1 MGSDNKKTGLF
12 RSPARAGS
20 LATLGDC
27 MAVRWRRALIIG
39 LLTLSSPAWAAG
51 KKVDLDYHV
60 RLLPQSDQAEVR
72 LTLAQGSAVRSL
84 DFDLGDGSLYSDFK
98 ADGQWQLTPGKQ
110 ARGVWRPVADKA
122 SLTYRVR
129 ISHGR
134 KNGSFDTRMT
144 PSWALM
150 RGDDLVPAA
159 KLDQQDG
166 IELISRLE
174 FELPSGWKS
183 VETAWP
189 RIGKNKFRIDNVSRL
204 FDRSTGWM
212 LAGHLGSRRTR
223 LGETEVTVASPRGQ
237 GMRRMDVLTL
247 LTFVWPQVQAV
258 YPRHP
263 TKLLIVGA
271 NDPMWRGGSSAH
283 ESIYLNSRLPLVSES
298 GSSALV
304 RELAQVFG
312 RINDT
317 QRSDWI
323 GEGFAEYY
331 AIELVRRAG
340 GMSDE
345 RYQSLQE
352 RLSKDSQNVTTLR
365 GEQVSPAQVS
375 KAVVLMQELDREIRL
390 KTRNK
395 RSLDDVLRGAM
406 RLEGVD
412 TKAFVQLSE
421 SVLGESS
428 KVLDTALIQ

>member
-1 MGSDNKKTGLF
+1 
-12 RSPARAGS
+12 
-20 LATLGDC
+20 
-27 MAVRWRRALIIG
+27 MAVGWRQALVIG
-39 LLTLSSPAWAAG
+39 LCALSLPVWAA

-72 LTLAQGSAVRSL
+72 LTLAQGAAVRSL
-84 DFDLGDGSLYSDFK
+84 DFDLGDGSQYSDFK
-98 ADGQWQLTPGKQ
+98 ADGQWQLTAGKA
-110 ARGVWRPVADKA
+110 ARGVWRPTAEKA
-122 SLTYRVR
+122 SLTYRVK

-144 PSWALM
+144 PTWALM
-150 RGDDLVPAA
+150 RGDDLVPPAR
-159 KLDQQDG
+159 LDQQDG
-166 IELISRLE
+166 TELISRLE
-174 FELPSGWKS
+174 FELPNGWQS

-189 RIGKNKFRIDNVSRL
+189 RIGKHKFRIDNVSRL
-204 FDRSTGWM
+204 FDRPTGWM

-258 YPRHP
+258 FPRHP

-271 NDPMWRGGSSAH
+271 NDPMWRGSLSAH
-283 ESIYLNSRLPLVSES
+283 ESIYLNSRLPLVGENGRSP
-298 GSSALV
+298 LV

-312 RINDT
+312 RINDQ

-323 GEGFAEYY
+323 SEGFAEYY

-345 RYQSLQE
+345 RYEDLHGK
-352 RLSKDSQNVTTLR
+352 LVKDSQKVTSLR
-365 GEQVSPAQVS
+365 GEQINPAQVA
-375 KAVVLMQELDREIRL
+375 KAVVLLQELDREIRL

-406 RLEGVD
+406 HLGSID
-412 TKAFVQLSE
+412 TKQFVQLSE

-428 KVLDTALIQ
+428 KVLDSGLLR

>member
-1 MGSDNKKTGLF
+1 MAGGL
-12 RSPARAGS
+12 
-20 LATLGDC
+20 
-27 MAVRWRRALIIG
+27 RRALSVG
-39 LLTLSSPAWAAG
+39 LLALSAPVWAA

-72 LTLAQGSAVRSL
+72 LTLAKGEAVRSL
-84 DFDLGDGSLYSDFK
+84 DFDLGDGSHYSDFK

-110 ARGVWRPVADKA
+110 ARGVWRPTGDKA
-122 SLTYRVR
+122 SLTYRVSV
-129 ISHGR
+129 SHGR
-134 KNGSFDTRMT
+134 KGGSFDTRMT
-144 PSWALM
+144 PSWALL
-150 RGDDLVPAA
+150 RGEDLVPPA

-166 IELISRLE
+166 VELVSRLQ
-174 FELPSGWKS
+174 FELPGGWQS

-189 RIGKNKFRIDNVSRL
+189 RIGKYKFRIDNPSRL
-204 FDRSTGWM
+204 FDRPTGWM

-223 LGETEVTVASPRGQ
+223 LGETEVTVASPQGQ

-263 TKLLIVGA
+263 KKLLIVGA
-271 NDPMWRGGSSAH
+271 NDPMWRGSLGAH
-283 ESIYLNSRLPLVSES
+283 ESIYMNTRLPLVSES

-312 RINDT
+312 RINDA

-323 GEGFAEYY
+323 SEGLAEYY

-345 RYQSLQE
+345 RYQALQAKLA
-352 RLSKDSQNVTTLR
+352 RDSQKVTTLR
-365 GEQVSPAQVS
+365 GAQISPAQLS
-375 KAVVLMQELDREIRL
+375 KAVMVLQELDREIRL

-406 RLEGVD
+406 HLGTVD
-412 TKAFVQLSE
+412 TKGFVQLAE

-428 KVLDTALIQ
+428 KVLDTALLQ

>member
-1 MGSDNKKTGLF
+1 
-12 RSPARAGS
+12 
-20 LATLGDC
+20 
-27 MAVRWRRALIIG
+27 MAVGLRLALAVG
-39 LLTLSSPAWAAG
+39 LLALSSSVWAA

-84 DFDLGDGSLYSDFK
+84 DFDLGDGSHYSDFK
-98 ADGQWQLTPGKQ
+98 ADGQWQLSPGKHT
-110 ARGVWRPVADKA
+110 RGVWRPIAEKA

-134 KNGSFDTRMT
+134 KSGSFDTRMT
-144 PSWALM
+144 PTWALM

-166 IELISRLE
+166 IELVSRLE
-174 FELPSGWKS
+174 FELPNGWKS
-183 VETAWP
+183 VETSWP

-204 FDRSTGWM
+204 FDRPTGWM
-212 LAGHLGSRRTR
+212 LAGHLGTRRTR
-223 LGETEVTVASPRGQ
+223 LGETEVTVASPQGQ

-258 YPRHP
+258 FPRHP

-271 NDPMWRGGSSAH
+271 NDPMWRGSLAAR
-283 ESIYLNSRLPLVSES
+283 ESIYLNTRLPLVSEN
-298 GSSALV
+298 GSSVLV

-312 RINDT
+312 RINDK

-323 GEGFAEYY
+323 SEGFAEYY

-345 RYQSLQE
+345 RYASLQQKLA
-352 RLSKDSQNVTTLR
+352 RDGQKVSTLR
-365 GEQVSPAQVS
+365 GEQINSAQVG
-375 KAVVLMQELDREIRL
+375 KAVLLLSELDQEIRI

-406 RLEGVD
+406 RLESVD
-412 TKAFVQLSE
+412 TREFVQLAE
-421 SVLGESS
+421 SVIGEPS
-428 KVLDTALIQ
+428 KVLDSELLE

>member
-1 MGSDNKKTGLF
+1 MAGGL
-12 RSPARAGS
+12 
-20 LATLGDC
+20 
-27 MAVRWRRALIIG
+27 RRALSVG
-39 LLTLSSPAWAAG
+39 LLALSAPVWAA

-72 LTLAQGSAVRSL
+72 LTLAKGETVRSL
-84 DFDLGDGSLYSDFK
+84 DFDLGDGSHYSDFK

-110 ARGVWRPVADKA
+110 ARGVWRPTGDKA
-122 SLTYRVR
+122 SLSYRVSV
-129 ISHGR
+129 SHGR
-134 KNGSFDTRMT
+134 KGGSFDTRMT
-144 PSWALM
+144 PSWALL
-150 RGDDLVPAA
+150 RGEDLVPPA

-166 IELISRLE
+166 VELVSRLQ
-174 FELPSGWKS
+174 FELPGGWQS

-189 RIGKNKFRIDNVSRL
+189 RIGKYKFRIDNPSRL
-204 FDRSTGWM
+204 FDRPTGWM

-223 LGETEVTVASPRGQ
+223 LGETEVTVASPQGQ

-263 TKLLIVGA
+263 KKLLIVGA
-271 NDPMWRGGSSAH
+271 NDPMWRGSLGAH
-283 ESIYLNSRLPLVSES
+283 ESIYMNTRLPLVSES

-312 RINDT
+312 RINDA

-323 GEGFAEYY
+323 SEGLAEYY

-345 RYQSLQE
+345 RYQALQAKLA
-352 RLSKDSQNVTTLR
+352 RDSQKVTTLR
-365 GEQVSPAQVS
+365 GAQISPAQLS
-375 KAVVLMQELDREIRL
+375 KAVMVLQELDREIRL

-406 RLEGVD
+406 HLGTVD
-412 TKAFVQLSE
+412 TKAFVQLAE

-428 KVLDTALIQ
+428 KVLDTALLQ

>member
-1 MGSDNKKTGLF
+1 
-12 RSPARAGS
+12 
-20 LATLGDC
+20 
-27 MAVRWRRALIIG
+27 MAVGWRRALVVG
-39 LLTLSSPAWAAG
+39 LLALSSPVWAA

-84 DFDLGDGSLYSDFK
+84 DFDLGDGSRYSDFK
-98 ADGQWQLTPGKQ
+98 ADGQWQLTPGAQ
-110 ARGVWRPVADKA
+110 ARGIWRPATDKA
-122 SLTYRVR
+122 SLTYRVH
-129 ISHGR
+129 ISHAR

-144 PSWALM
+144 PNWALL
-150 RGDDLVPAA
+150 RGEDLVPPAR
-159 KLDQQDG
+159 LDQQDG
-166 IELISRLE
+166 IELVSRLE
-174 FELPSGWKS
+174 FELPNGWKS

-204 FDRSTGWM
+204 FDRPTGWM
-212 LAGHLGSRRTR
+212 LAGNLGSRRTR
-223 LGETEVTVASPRGQ
+223 LGETEVTVASPQRQ

-258 YPRHP
+258 YERHP
-263 TKLLIVGA
+263 SKLLIVGA
-271 NDPMWRGGSSAH
+271 NDPMWRGSLAAH
-283 ESIYLNSRLPLVSES
+283 ESIYLNTHLPLVSES

-304 RELAQVFG
+304 RELAQLFG
-312 RINDT
+312 RINDK

-323 GEGFAEYY
+323 SEGFAEYY

-352 RLSKDSQNVTTLR
+352 RLTKAGQKVTTLR
-365 GEQVSPAQVS
+365 SEQVSPAQIA

-406 RLEGVD
+406 RLGTLD
-412 TKAFVQLSE
+412 TKEFVQLSE
-421 SVLGESS
+421 SVIGDSS
-428 KVLDTALIQ
+428 KVLDTDLLQ

>member
-1 MGSDNKKTGLF
+1 
-12 RSPARAGS
+12 
-20 LATLGDC
+20 
-27 MAVRWRRALIIG
+27 MAVGWRRALVVG
-39 LLTLSSPAWAAG
+39 LCALSAPVWAA

-72 LTLAQGSAVRSL
+72 LTLAQGAAVRSL
-84 DFDLGDGSLYSDFK
+84 DFDLGDGSHYSDFK
-98 ADGQWQLTPGKQ
+98 ADGQWQLTEGKP
-110 ARGVWRPVADKA
+110 ARGVWRPAAEKA
-122 SLTYRVR
+122 SLTWRVK

-134 KNGSFDTRMT
+134 KSGSFDTRMT
-144 PSWALM
+144 PTWALM
-150 RGDDLVPAA
+150 RGDDLVPPAR
-159 KLDQQDG
+159 LDQQDG
-166 IELISRLE
+166 IELVSRLE
-174 FELPSGWKS
+174 FELPTGWQS

-189 RIGKNKFRIDNVSRL
+189 RIGKNKFRFDNVSRL
-204 FDRSTGWM
+204 FDRPTGWM

-258 YPRHP
+258 FPRHP

-271 NDPMWRGGSSAH
+271 NDPMWRGSLSAH

-298 GSSALV
+298 GTSPVV

-312 RINDT
+312 RINDQ

-323 GEGFAEYY
+323 SEGFAEY

-345 RYQSLQE
+345 RYEGLHGK
-352 RLSKDSQNVTTLR
+352 LVKDSQKVTTLR
-365 GEQVSPAQVS
+365 GEQINAAQVA
-375 KAVVLMQELDREIRL
+375 KAVLLLQELDREIRL

-406 RLEGVD
+406 HLGSID
-412 TKAFVQLSE
+412 TKEFVQLSE

-428 KVLDTALIQ
+428 KVLDTGLLQ

>member
-1 MGSDNKKTGLF
+1 MATGL
-12 RSPARAGS
+12 
-20 LATLGDC
+20 
-27 MAVRWRRALIIG
+27 RRALAIG
-39 LLTLSSPAWAAG
+39 LLALSSPVWAA

-84 DFDLGDGSLYSDFK
+84 DFDLGDGSHYSDFK
-98 ADGQWQLTPGKQ
+98 ADGQWQLSPGKPV
-110 ARGVWRPVADKA
+110 RGVWQPATDKA

-129 ISHGR
+129 VSHGR
-134 KNGSFDTRMT
+134 KSGSFDTRMT
-144 PSWALM
+144 PTWALM

-159 KLDQQDG
+159 RLDQQDG
-166 IELISRLE
+166 IELVSRLE
-174 FELPSGWKS
+174 FELPGGWKS

-204 FDRSTGWM
+204 FDRPTGWM

-258 YPRHP
+258 FPRHP
-263 TKLLIVGA
+263 AKLLIVGA
-271 NDPMWRGGSSAH
+271 NDPMWRGSLGLR
-283 ESIYLNSRLPLVSES
+283 ESIYLNTRLPLVSES
-298 GSSALV
+298 GTSAVV

-312 RINDT
+312 RVNDR

-323 GEGFAEYY
+323 SEGFAEYY

-345 RYQSLQE
+345 RYESLHGK
-352 RLSKDSQNVTTLR
+352 LVKASQKVTTLR
-365 GEQVSPAQVS
+365 GEHVNPAQVS
-375 KAVVLMQELDREIRL
+375 KAVLLLQELDREIRL
-390 KTRNK
+390 QTRNK
-395 RSLDDVLRGAM
+395 RSLDDVMRGAM
-406 RLEGVD
+406 RLESVD
-412 TKAFVQLSE
+412 TKEFVQLAE
-421 SVLGESS
+421 SVIGESS
-428 KVLDTALIQ
+428 KVLDTGLLQ

>member
-1 MGSDNKKTGLF
+1 
-12 RSPARAGS
+12 
-20 LATLGDC
+20 
-27 MAVRWRRALIIG
+27 MAVGVRRALAVG
-39 LLTLSSPAWAAG
+39 LLALSLPVWAA

-84 DFDLGDGSLYSDFK
+84 DFDLGDGSHYSDFK
-98 ADGQWQLTPGKQ
+98 ADGQWQLTSGKQ
-110 ARGVWRPVADKA
+110 ARGVWRPATDKA

-134 KNGSFDTRMT
+134 KNGSFDTRTT
-144 PSWALM
+144 PTWALM

-159 KLDQQDG
+159 RLDQQDG
-166 IELISRLE
+166 IELVSRLE
-174 FELPSGWKS
+174 FELPTGWKS

-204 FDRSTGWM
+204 FDRPIGWM
-212 LAGHLGSRRTR
+212 LAGHLGSRRTQ
-223 LGETEVTVASPRGQ
+223 LGETEVTVASPQGQ
-237 GMRRMDVLTL
+237 GMHRMDVLTL

-258 YPRHP
+258 FPRHP
-263 TKLLIVGA
+263 SKLLIVGA
-271 NDPMWRGGSSAH
+271 NDPMWRGSLGAH

-298 GSSALV
+298 GTSALV

-312 RINDT
+312 RINDS

-323 GEGFAEYY
+323 SEGFAEYY

-345 RYQSLQE
+345 RYESLQ
-352 RLSKDSQNVTTLR
+352 SKLVKESQKVSTLR
-365 GEQVSPAQVS
+365 GEQINPAQVA
-375 KAVVLMQELDREIRL
+375 KAVVLLQELDREIRL

-406 RLEGVD
+406 QLESVD
-412 TKAFVQLSE
+412 TKAFIQLAQ
-421 SVLGESS
+421 SVIGESS
-428 KVLDTALIQ
+428 RVLDTELLQ

>member
-1 MGSDNKKTGLF
+1 
-12 RSPARAGS
+12 
-20 LATLGDC
+20 
-27 MAVRWRRALIIG
+27 MAVGLRLALAVG
-39 LLTLSSPAWAAG
+39 LVALSSSVWAA

-84 DFDLGDGSLYSDFK
+84 DFDLGDGNRYSDFQ
-98 ADGQWQLTPGKQ
+98 ADGNWQLTPGKPT
-110 ARGVWRPVADKA
+110 RGIWRPAADKA

-129 ISHGR
+129 VSHSR

-144 PSWALM
+144 PGWALM

-159 KLDQQDG
+159 RLDQQDG
-166 IELISRLE
+166 IELVSRLE
-174 FELPSGWKS
+174 FELPNGWKS

-204 FDRSTGWM
+204 FDRPTGWM

-223 LGETEVTVASPRGQ
+223 LGETEVTVASPKGQ
-237 GMRRMDVLTL
+237 GMHRMDVLTL

-258 YPRHP
+258 FPRHP
-263 TKLLIVGA
+263 AKLLIVGA
-271 NDPMWRGGSSAH
+271 NDPMWRGSLAAR
-283 ESIYLNSRLPLVSES
+283 ESIYLNTRLPLVSES

-304 RELAQVFG
+304 RELAQLFG
-312 RINDT
+312 RVNDT

-323 GEGFAEYY
+323 SEGLAEYY

-345 RYQSLQE
+345 RYENLHGK
-352 RLSKDSQNVTTLR
+352 LVKDSQTVTTLR
-365 GEQVSPAQVS
+365 DAQASPAQVA
-375 KAVVLMQELDREIRL
+375 KAVLLLQELDREIRL

-395 RSLDDVLRGAM
+395 RSLDDVMRGAM
-406 RLEGVD
+406 RLESVN
-412 TKAFVQLSE
+412 TKDFVQLAE
-421 SVLGESS
+421 SVIGESS
-428 KVLDTALIQ
+428 RVLNTELLQ

>member
-1 MGSDNKKTGLF
+1 
-12 RSPARAGS
+12 
-20 LATLGDC
+20 
-27 MAVRWRRALIIG
+27 MAVGWRRALVVG
-39 LLTLSSPAWAAG
+39 LCALSAPVWAA

-72 LTLAQGSAVRSL
+72 LTLAQGAAVRSL
-84 DFDLGDGSLYSDFK
+84 DFDLGDGSHYSDFK
-98 ADGQWQLTPGKQ
+98 ADGQWQLTEGKQ
-110 ARGVWRPVADKA
+110 ARGVWRPAAEKA
-122 SLTYRVR
+122 SLTYRVK

-134 KNGSFDTRMT
+134 KSGSFDTRMT
-144 PSWALM
+144 PTWALM
-150 RGDDLVPAA
+150 RGDDLVPPAR
-159 KLDQQDG
+159 LDQQDG
-166 IELISRLE
+166 TELVSRLE
-174 FELPSGWKS
+174 FELPNGWQS
-183 VETAWP
+183 IETAWP

-204 FDRSTGWM
+204 FDRPTGWM

-258 YPRHP
+258 FPRHP

-271 NDPMWRGGSSAH
+271 NDPMWRGSLSAH

-298 GSSALV
+298 GTSPLV

-312 RINDT
+312 RINDQ

-323 GEGFAEYY
+323 SEGFAEYY

-345 RYQSLQE
+345 RYEGLH
-352 RLSKDSQNVTTLR
+352 RKLVKDSQKVTSLR
-365 GEQVSPAQVS
+365 GEQVNAAQVA
-375 KAVVLMQELDREIRL
+375 KAVVLLQELDREIRL

-406 RLEGVD
+406 HLGSID
-412 TKAFVQLSE
+412 TKEFVQLSE
-421 SVLGESS
+421 SVIGEAS
-428 KVLDTALIQ
+428 KVLDTGLLE

>member
-1 MGSDNKKTGLF
+1 MAGGL
-12 RSPARAGS
+12 
-20 LATLGDC
+20 
-27 MAVRWRRALIIG
+27 RRALSVG
-39 LLTLSSPAWAAG
+39 LLALSAPVWAA
-51 KKVDLDYHV
+51 KKVDLGYHV

-72 LTLAQGSAVRSL
+72 LTLAKGEAVRSL
-84 DFDLGDGSLYSDFK
+84 DFDLGDGSHYSDFK

-110 ARGVWRPVADKA
+110 ARGIWRPTGDKA
-122 SLTYRVR
+122 SLTYRVSV
-129 ISHGR
+129 SHGR
-134 KNGSFDTRMT
+134 KGGSFDTRMT
-144 PSWALM
+144 PSWALL
-150 RGDDLVPAA
+150 RGEDLVPPA

-166 IELISRLE
+166 VELVSRLQ
-174 FELPSGWKS
+174 FELPGGWQS

-189 RIGKNKFRIDNVSRL
+189 RIGKYKFRIDNPSRL
-204 FDRSTGWM
+204 FDRPTGWM

-223 LGETEVTVASPRGQ
+223 LGETEVTVASPQGQ

-263 TKLLIVGA
+263 KKLLIVGA
-271 NDPMWRGGSSAH
+271 NDPMWRGSLGAH
-283 ESIYLNSRLPLVSES
+283 ESIYMNTRLPLVSES

-312 RINDT
+312 RINDA

-323 GEGFAEYY
+323 SEGLAEYY

-345 RYQSLQE
+345 RYQALQAKLA
-352 RLSKDSQNVTTLR
+352 RDSQKVTTLR
-365 GEQVSPAQVS
+365 GEQISPAQLS
-375 KAVVLMQELDREIRL
+375 KAVMVLQELDREIRL

-406 RLEGVD
+406 HLGTVD
-412 TKAFVQLSE
+412 TKAFVQLAE

-428 KVLDTALIQ
+428 KVLDTALLQ